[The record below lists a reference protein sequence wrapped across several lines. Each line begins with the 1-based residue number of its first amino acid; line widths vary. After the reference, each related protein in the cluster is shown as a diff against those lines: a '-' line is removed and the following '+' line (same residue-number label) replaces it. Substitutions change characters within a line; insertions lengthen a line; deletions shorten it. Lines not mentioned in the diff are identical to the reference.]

1 METEDGGCDA
11 FTGLEVKEFHNEI
24 WGGGNLWFL
33 LSPHC
38 VDYRDRTGRRL
49 VPAGCFLLRLIQAS
63 LALVAVFWPQ
73 APKAS
78 RIIDLKE

>member
-1 METEDGGCDA
+1 MVLTEPSLCRLQGQDRNC
-11 FTGLEVKEFHNEI
+11 
-24 WGGGNLWFL
+24 L
-33 LSPHC
+33 LS
-38 VDYRDRTGRRL
+38 RGRRL

>member
-1 METEDGGCDA
+1 MVLTEPSLCRLQGQDRKET
-11 FTGLEVKEFHNEI
+11 
-24 WGGGNLWFL
+24 
-33 LSPHC
+33 
-38 VDYRDRTGRRL
+38 

-73 APKAS
+73 ARKAS